1 MSEKR
6 TVTVSITINLGN
18 YENLR
23 LEVSDTAETKEDA
36 DSLRY
41 FLADV
46 LDGYAN
52 NNATAKA
59 AVDKYK
65 ERILSDA
72 YAESAEEPEY
82 CSPFF
87 GEEPVFSE
95 PEPAEESVL
104 PLMEN
109 AEEEPKEEPEEPAE
123 VFVPPV
129 PEVSAPPAEFTCT
142 KCGAPVTKLQR
153 DVSMLFN
160 HKILCKDCMK

>member
-1 MSEKR
+1 MAENR

-23 LEVSDTAETKEDA
+23 LEVSDKAETKEEADA
-36 DSLRY
+36 LRY

-46 LDGYAN
+46 LDGYGN

-59 AVDKYK
+59 AIDKYK
-65 ERILSDA
+65 ERILADA
-72 YAESAEEPEY
+72 GKEAETEVFSFEETPMPFFPADETEYSNTAPEPVMPEFEFEPEVAEEP
-82 CSPFF
+82 
-87 GEEPVFSE
+87 VQ
-95 PEPAEESVL
+95 
-104 PLMEN
+104 
-109 AEEEPKEEPEEPAE
+109 
-123 VFVPPV
+123 PV
-129 PEVSAPPAEFTCT
+129 PQTTDAEFTCS

>member
-1 MSEKR
+1 MAENR

-23 LEVSDTAETKEDA
+23 LEVSDKAETKEEADA
-36 DSLRY
+36 LRY

-46 LDGYAN
+46 LDGYGN

-59 AVDKYK
+59 AIDKYK
-65 ERILSDA
+65 ESILADA
-72 YAESAEEPEY
+72 DKEADMEVFSFEETPMTFVPVEETEYLEPAPEPVMPGFGFEPEVAEEP
-82 CSPFF
+82 
-87 GEEPVFSE
+87 
-95 PEPAEESVL
+95 A
-104 PLMEN
+104 
-109 AEEEPKEEPEEPAE
+109 PKA
-123 VFVPPV
+123 
-129 PEVSAPPAEFTCT
+129 ADAEFTCS